1 MNNHPLVSVVIA
13 AYNGAKYIE
22 EQITSILQQSYAPI
36 EIIIVD
42 DCSTDHTVSIIQ
54 NFQKDHSNIK
64 LFVNEINLGYIKN
77 FEKGLTIAS
86 GDFIAP
92 CDQDDI
98 WLPDKIKICLEN
110 LQENE
115 IVYCNSILI
124 NNLGHPTGKK
134 LSDIKRLTNFDTCL
148 NYAIGNSA
156 PGHAMLFRKSVIEY
170 CVPFPDVLP
179 HDYWIGFRA
188 SQHGIIKFIDTPLV
202 LYRQHDSNV
211 FGTGHLKNK
220 KQNSREEKIQLARQR
235 IKYLYEHCA
244 TSLLTEKKAYALLYR
259 SYQNNKLPNRILR
272 MYVFLTFRNQILAFK
287 RKNAFAKI
295 LFCVKMFFKIDY

>member
-1 MNNHPLVSVVIA
+1 MNNNPLVSVVIA

-22 EQITSILQQSYAPI
+22 EQVNSILQQSYVPI

-42 DCSTDHTVSIIQ
+42 DCSKDNTVSIIQ
-54 NFQKDHSNIK
+54 NFQKYNPNIK
-64 LFVNEINLGYIKN
+64 LVLNEVNLGYIKN
-77 FEKGLTIAS
+77 FEKGLTLAS

-98 WLPDKIKICLEN
+98 WLPDKIKICVEN

-124 NNLGHPTGKK
+124 NDMGHPTGKK

-170 CVPFPDVLP
+170 CLPFPDLLP
-179 HDYWIGFRA
+179 HDYWIGFKA
-188 SQHGIIKFIDTPLV
+188 SQHGILKFIDTPLV

-211 FGTGHLKNK
+211 FGTGHLSNKKNK
-220 KQNSREEKIQLARQR
+220 SREEKIELAKQR
-235 IKYLYEHCA
+235 IKFLYEQCA
-244 TSLLTEKKAYALLYR
+244 ASLLTEKRAYGLLSK
-259 SYQNNKLPNRILR
+259 SYHNNTLISRLTR
-272 MYVFLTFRNQILAFK
+272 LYVFLKFRNEILAFK
-287 RKNAFAKI
+287 RKNAFSKI
-295 LFCVKMFFKIDY
+295 LFCIKMFFKIDY